1 MSDALT
7 KPLPVWEEPFPET
20 VVHMKLDGTSRKY
33 IPVDGEELKE
43 NYVTRAEYDRV
54 CAELAQWTTWD
65 DVDDEYTAEIDA
77 AFPTRSGSHD
87 KDRNEAFPYQPLG
100 VYQRCLLC
108 GYGVSF
114 GHSVDQTGY
123 YNGLLHWKCRSRKGS
138 YSTKPAPRVEGN
150 NT

>member
-77 AFPTRSGSHD
+77 AFPTRSGSHYLYAIAM
-87 KDRNEAFPYQPLG
+87 KMVGNRQSKGALVELVNW
-100 VYQRCLLC
+100 LL
-108 GYGVSF
+108 
-114 GHSVDQTGY
+114 
-123 YNGLLHWKCRSRKGS
+123 
-138 YSTKPAPRVEGN
+138 VERDWLQSLALYWGIIDIDP
-150 NT
+150 